1 MNRKNYSDLEPRIK
15 DALQSQADR
24 LDRLYESDPAR
35 GEAFLRRVSRRID
48 ATQSTR
54 GEKIMNHRFRNV
66 LVAAGAMCILGS
78 AAVMASGG
86 FVHWIS
92 GSSARD
98 EISSYEALAA
108 MGEQHGVPFTIN
120 APETF
125 GNGYTFA
132 SARPVTAAGVDA
144 EGNETPLPTE
154 VSLTYEKENLPDVNI
169 YESQSRPDSTPA
181 PQAQPRQIGE
191 YTFYFSE
198 DHYKFVPPDYE
209 ITEEEQRAVDAG
221 TLYVSYGASE
231 IEENLITGITWE
243 ASNIQYTLMT
253 TDTPLTEEELLEM
266 AVEMM
271 EN

>member
-24 LDRLYESDPAR
+24 LYRLYESDPAR

-92 GSSARD
+92 GSSSRD
-98 EISSYEALAA
+98 EISSYEELAA

-120 APETF
+120 APDVYKRQARRQKPKQRRRVQTAR
-125 GNGYTFA
+125 YTRSAFSSWYSTRLLTKRMRDLSQRWTTPA
-132 SARPVTAAGVDA
+132 LRMRLTSRTRPTSSPPARPW
-144 EGNETPLPTE
+144 LR
-154 VSLTYEKENLPDVNI
+154 NL
-169 YESQSRPDSTPA
+169 
-181 PQAQPRQIGE
+181 
-191 YTFYFSE
+191 
-198 DHYKFVPPDYE
+198 
-209 ITEEEQRAVDAG
+209 
-221 TLYVSYGASE
+221 
-231 IEENLITGITWE
+231 
-243 ASNIQYTLMT
+243 
-253 TDTPLTEEELLEM
+253 
-266 AVEMM
+266 
-271 EN
+271 